1 MSSYPIHQS
10 MIGSRH
16 MCDSINKNA
25 LLRSYHP
32 LLIAQAIGR
41 QIVEG
46 DEYKDALN
54 DCCDQPADL
63 RDEVAGSLEDGHG
76 ARQPTPYEC
85 GQRIVLQQETPQC
98 AISAVMTV

>member
-1 MSSYPIHQS
+1 
-10 MIGSRH
+10 
-16 MCDSINKNA
+16 MCDPINKNA
-25 LLRSYHP
+25 PLCSCHP
-32 LLIAQAIGR
+32 PLIAQAIGR

-76 ARQPTPYEC
+76 ARQPTPYKC
-85 GQRIVLQQETPQC
+85 GQRIVLQRKNPAVRDP
-98 AISAVMTV
+98 AIMAVGTYG